1 MNCLRPG
8 HFVKQCKSAHRC
20 RQCQKPHHTLLHFES
35 EQSSPSSTG
44 TSVQPVTSNA
54 AAGLT
59 SNSLLMTCRVL
70 IDAPGGSSIEARA
83 LLDSASSA
91 SFVSERLTRT
101 LCLSRSH
108 RNTKISG
115 VAGLSRNFPLQ
126 SVANFKISPM
136 HLPNRK
142 FEVSAVVP
150 RVTFELPLQP
160 VSMDSLWKHLEDIHP
175 LMAPMP
181 VPGSSLSEYV
191 ATLRRYTKWHQ
202 PKRNVQVG
210 DVVLQEDNVI
220 PAKWPLAR
228 VVEVHPRN
236 DGLVRAVTIKTSTG
250 DPSQN

>member
-1 MNCLRPG
+1 MRNNAQTTNPVTSFATNASDSTADCKGEKHPLYACVCFKALTHDKMVSTLKSNNLCMNCQRPG
-8 HFVKQCKSAHRC
+8 HFVKQCKSTHRC

-126 SVANFKISPM
+126 SVANFKISPT

-181 VPGSSLSEYV
+181 VPGSSLLEE
-191 ATLRRYTKWHQ
+191 
-202 PKRNVQVG
+202 
-210 DVVLQEDNVI
+210 VVV
-220 PAKWPLAR
+220 
-228 VVEVHPRN
+228 
-236 DGLVRAVTIKTSTG
+236 
-250 DPSQN
+250 

>member
-181 VPGSSLSEYV
+181 VPGSSLLEEVVVRVCYYPPSLHQV
-191 ATLRRYTKWHQ
+191 ASAQKKRTSWRRCVARRQCHPCEVAFGT
-202 PKRNVQVG
+202 RRG
-210 DVVLQEDNVI
+210 GSSQE
-220 PAKWPLAR
+220 
-228 VVEVHPRN
+228 
-236 DGLVRAVTIKTSTG
+236 
-250 DPSQN
+250 